1 MRVFKIETDGKKYVF
16 NLVKVSSYDN
26 RNNGYILE
34 TDNANSLSVLKV
46 GQVIKRLDIFDNEEK
61 VTTSLIVKE
70 INGNTLTL
78 LHPYLTK

>member
-16 NLVKVSSYDN
+16 NLVKVSSYDT

-70 INGNTLTL
+70 INGTTLTL
-78 LHPYLTK
+78 LHPYLMK